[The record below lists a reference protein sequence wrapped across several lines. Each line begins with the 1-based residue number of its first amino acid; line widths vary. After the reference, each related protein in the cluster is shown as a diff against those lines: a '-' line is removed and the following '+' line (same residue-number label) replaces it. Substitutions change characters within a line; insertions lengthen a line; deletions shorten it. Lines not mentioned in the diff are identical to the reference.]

1 VLEISSIAPLAG
13 YGWLEGQGETTRTEM
28 NKINVNTLFPHGVDA
43 LRGNVT
49 APVVTTQAE
58 DSAPTDASV
67 EKESNPQRT
76 EMQENQGGDLRQTD
90 SAEPGR
96 PGYHRAGKE
105 EQ

>member
-1 VLEISSIAPLAG
+1 
-13 YGWLEGQGETTRTEM
+13 M
-28 NKINVNTLFPHGVDA
+28 NNINIEFPHGVDA